1 MAFAGMEWIIVIG
14 LVGILLLWSP
24 NKIPALAR
32 SLGLAKRE
40 FDKAARGENPDTPPA
55 SLKDKAD

>member
-1 MAFAGMEWIIVIG
+1 MAFEGMELFIAIA
-14 LVGILLLWSP
+14 LVAVFLLWSP

>member
-1 MAFAGMEWIIVIG
+1 MALAGLEWVIVIG
-14 LVGILLLWSP
+14 LVGLVLLWSP

-32 SLGLAKRE
+32 SLGQAKRE
-40 FDKAARGENPDTPPA
+40 FDKAARGENPDTPP